1 MTRGCGNRNKSL
13 AHTLTAKSS
22 TVRYVTILGDGGYW
36 TEAQAL
42 FTCELLAFLIYGAY
56 IKDVIIIIFIIIS
69 II

>member
-1 MTRGCGNRNKSL
+1 M
-13 AHTLTAKSS
+13 LTARSS

-56 IKDVIIIIFIIIS
+56 IKDVIIIIFIII
-69 II
+69 I